1 MNPLTAAHRD
11 NLRRLQA
18 DSLAEHQLER
28 LNDLLLRI
36 LPHNRFY
43 EGKLSEIQTPI
54 TSLDQLS
61 DFPVTFKDELIGSS
75 EQGDLAQNRT
85 YPIEQYTRFH
95 RTSGTRGRP
104 MVVLDTQEDWQWWL
118 DGWQFALDAAGVTEQ
133 DCCFMAFGFGPFVGF
148 WSAFDA
154 SVARGCL
161 TIPSGGLN
169 TIARLELIQ
178 QNRATVVFCTPTYAL
193 HMANQARDHQLDLE
207 DLAVEKLIL
216 AGEPGGS
223 VPEVRDRIESLWH
236 AKVYDHS
243 GATEVG
249 PWGFPDAA
257 RQGVMVNEAFFL
269 PEFLSLETGRSAG
282 EGELAEL
289 LITTLGRYGSPVI
302 RYRTGDLVRPRWNH
316 PDPCNFV
323 LLEGG
328 VLGRVDDMLVIRGV
342 NVFPT
347 SIEQILRGFPEV
359 VEYRMTAHKRG
370 EMDAVRI
377 EIEDRKQDARRVA
390 RELELRLGLKI
401 EVNCVELGS
410 LPRFEGKG
418 RRFIDQRRVS
428 DSG

>member
-1 MNPLTAAHRD
+1 MNSNTATNRD
-11 NLRRLQA
+11 TLRRLEPDA
-18 DSLAEHQLER
+18 LMRHQLER
-28 LNDLLLRI
+28 LNDLLERI
-36 LPHNRFY
+36 LPENRFY
-43 EGKLSEIQTPI
+43 EGKLSDIQRPI
-54 TSLDQLS
+54 TCLEQLAELP
-61 DFPVTFKDELIGSS
+61 FTFKDELIGTS

-85 YPIEQYTRFH
+85 YPIDDYVRFH

-104 MVVLDTQEDWQWWL
+104 MVVLDTAVDWQWWL
-118 DGWQFALDAAGVTEQ
+118 EGWQYVLDAAEVTAE
-133 DCCFMAFGFGPFVGF
+133 DRAFMAFGFGPFVGF

-154 SVARGCL
+154 AVARGCL
-161 TIPSGGLN
+161 TIPSGGLS

-193 HMANQARDHQLDLE
+193 HMANQAKDHQVDLE

-223 VPEVRDRIESLWH
+223 IPEIRQRIETAWH
-236 AKVYDHS
+236 AKVYDHT

-249 PWGFPDAA
+249 PWGFPDQA
-257 RQGVMVNEAFFL
+257 RQGVLINEAMFL
-269 PEFLSLETGRSAG
+269 PEFLSLETGKSAG
-282 EGELAEL
+282 EGEVAEL
-289 LITTLGRYGSPVI
+289 VITTLGRSGCPVI

-323 LLEGG
+323 LLDGG

-359 VEYRMTAHKRG
+359 VEYRLTAHKRG
-370 EMDAVRI
+370 EMDAVKV
-377 EIEDRKQDARRVA
+377 EIEDRKQDAQRVA

-401 EVNCVELGS
+401 EVELVAIGT

-418 RRFIDQRRVS
+418 RRFIDNRAEPEC
-428 DSG
+428 